1 MKQNEAGSRRKP
13 TNVTVNT
20 QLLQEARRLK
30 INLSAT
36 LERALE
42 LEVREARRKEWLENN
57 RRAIQNTNAFV
68 EKHGLFSDH
77 HRTF

>member
-42 LEVREARRKEWLENN
+42 TEVREARRKEWLENN
-57 RRAIQNTNAFV
+57 KRAIQNTNAFV
-68 EKHGLFSDH
+68 EEHGLFSDH

>member
-1 MKQNEAGSRRKP
+1 MKQTETGSRRKP
-13 TNVTVNT
+13 TNVTINA

-42 LEVREARRKEWLENN
+42 AEVREAKRKEWLENN
-57 RRAIQNTNAFV
+57 GGAIKSTNAFV
-68 EKHGLFSDH
+68 EEHGLFSDH